1 MLGGSKMIRYMIIV
15 LMVLFPVMAFASPY
29 LVSNAQEGVA
39 YYQVVEGAVTSEVPA
54 QENGSL
60 RMEMAGTSVGLHNIT
75 VQACTMWECSE
86 TVPFVYTRPAS
97 VAKPAGITLVK

>member
-1 MLGGSKMIRYMIIV
+1 MKKLLV
-15 LMVLFPVMAFASPY
+15 ALMVLFPVMAFASPY
-29 LVSNAQEGVA
+29 LVSNAQDGVA
-39 YYQVVEGAVTSEVPA
+39 YYQVVEGAVTAEVPA

-60 RMEMAGTSVGLHNIT
+60 RMEMAGTSVGLHSIT
-75 VQACTMWECSE
+75 VQACSMWECSE

>member
-1 MLGGSKMIRYMIIV
+1 MIRYMIIV

-39 YYQVVEGAVTSEVPA
+39 YYQVVEGAVTAEVPA
-54 QENGSL
+54 QTDGSL

-75 VQACTMWECSE
+75 VQACSMWECSE
-86 TVPFVYTRPAS
+86 TVPFTFTRPAS
-97 VAKPAGITLVK
+97 PAKPAGITLVK